1 MALVLPFRAYRYTAK
16 AGRLADLLTQP
27 YDKITAEM
35 QQAYLARSPYNL
47 VRIELGPARP
57 GDNATNNVYTR
68 AAGYLRDWIGR
79 GILAR
84 DAEAAFYPYFQE
96 FVHPETGERLTR
108 KGFIGLGPVV
118 DYSEGI
124 VFRHEQT
131 LTGPKKDRLELLR
144 ATRAHLG
151 QIFML
156 YSDPEGAVDR
166 LLEEAAR
173 EAPLAEAADEFETI
187 HRLWRIARPERIAEI
202 RERMAPAKLLIADG
216 HHRYETAL
224 QFAREHPELEAA
236 RWVMM
241 TFVNM
246 HSVGLKILATHRLV
260 SGLAP
265 DTIRRLIEQAGARF
279 RLEELES
286 LEELRRRWDR
296 RAPEVVRIGMAL
308 REPEKL
314 FLLEAPRT
322 PGLVDVAFLHQELL
336 GHLLGIGEEDIREQ
350 RYLSYERELEA
361 AVRRL
366 DRGDADLAFLL
377 EPASVEQV
385 AEVAFSGGVMPQKST
400 DFYPKLLS
408 GLTVYRLEDGP

>member
-27 YDKITAEM
+27 YDKITPEM

-57 GDNATNNVYTR
+57 GDSATDNVYTR

-84 DAEAAFYPYFQE
+84 DAEPAFYPYFQE

-108 KGFIGLGPVV
+108 KGFIALGPVV

-131 LTGPKKDRLELLR
+131 LTGPKKDRLDLLR

-156 YSDPEGAVDR
+156 YADPERAVDR
-166 LLEEAAR
+166 LLEEAAG
-173 EAPLAEAADEFETI
+173 EAPVGEAADEYQTL
-187 HRLWRIARPERIAEI
+187 HRLWRITRPELISEI
-202 RERMAPAKLLIADG
+202 RERMASKKLLIADG

-224 QFAREHPELEAA
+224 QFARENPDLEAA

-241 TFVNM
+241 TLVNM
-246 HSVGLKILATHRLV
+246 HSPGLKILATHRLV

-265 DTIRRLIEQAGARF
+265 GRIRRLLEQAGARF

-286 LEELRRRWDR
+286 LEELRRRWES
-296 RAPEVVRIGMAL
+296 RAPDVVRIGIAV
-308 REPEKL
+308 REPEQL
-314 FLLEAPRT
+314 YLLEAPRT

-350 RYLSYERELEA
+350 RYLSYVRELEA

-366 DRGDADLAFLL
+366 DRGEADLAFLL
-377 EPASVEQV
+377 EPANVEQV

-408 GLTVYRLEDGP
+408 GLTIYRLENGP

>member
-16 AGRLADLLTQP
+16 AGRPADLLTQP
-27 YDKITAEM
+27 YDKITPEM

-47 VRIELGPARP
+47 VRVELGPARP
-57 GDNATNNVYTR
+57 GDSARENVYTR
-68 AAGYLRDWIGR
+68 AAGYMRDWIAR

-84 DAEAAFYPYFQE
+84 DAEPSLYPYFQE
-96 FVHPETGERLTR
+96 FLHPETGERLTR

-144 ATRAHLG
+144 AVRAHLG

-156 YSDPEGAVDR
+156 YADPEGLVDR
-166 LLEEAAR
+166 LLDEGAQ
-173 EAPLAEAADEFETI
+173 EAPLAEAADEHQTI
-187 HRLWRIARPERIAEI
+187 HRLWQIARPERISEI
-202 RERMAPAKLLIADG
+202 RERMAPVKLLIADG

-224 QFAREHPELEAA
+224 QFARENPELEAA

-246 HSVGLKILATHRLV
+246 HSPGLKILATHRLV

-265 DTIRRLIEQAGARF
+265 GTIRRLLEQAAARF
-279 RLEELES
+279 RLEALES
-286 LEELRRRWDR
+286 VEELRRRWESPAR
-296 RAPEVVRIGMAL
+296 ETIRVGIAL
-308 REPEKL
+308 RDPEQL
-314 FLLEAPRT
+314 YLLEFPRT

-336 GHLLGIGEEDIREQ
+336 GRLLGIGEEDIREQ
-350 RYLSYERELEA
+350 RYLAYVRELEA
-361 AVRRL
+361 AFRRL
-366 DRGDADLAFLL
+366 DRGEADLAFLL
-377 EPASVEQV
+377 EPATVDQV

-408 GLTVYRLEDGP
+408 GLTIYRLEDGL

>member
-1 MALVLPFRAYRYTAK
+1 MARILPFRAYRYTAK

-27 YDKITAEM
+27 YDKITPEM

-47 VRIELGPARP
+47 VRLELGPVRP
-57 GDNATNNVYTR
+57 SDGKTDNVYTR
-68 AAGYLRDWIGR
+68 AAAYLRDWIDR

-84 DAEAAFYPYFQE
+84 DGEPAFYPYFQE

-108 KGFIGLGPVV
+108 KGFIGLGPVA

-131 LTGPKKDRLELLR
+131 LSGPKKDRLELLR

-156 YSDPEGAVDR
+156 YADPEGALDR
-166 LLEEAAR
+166 LLEEASAQ
-173 EAPLAEAADEFETI
+173 PPIAEVADEYQTI
-187 HRLWRIARPERIAEI
+187 HRLWRICEPAVVSRMCEQ
-202 RERMAPAKLLIADG
+202 MAPKKLLIADG
-216 HHRYETAL
+216 HHRYETA
-224 QFAREHPELEAA
+224 QEFARENPGLEAA

-246 HSVGLKILATHRLV
+246 HSPGLKVLATHRLV

-265 DTIRRLIEQAGARF
+265 GAIRRLLEQLAARYG
-279 RLEELES
+279 LEELES
-286 LEELRRRWDR
+286 PEELRRRWQSP
-296 RAPEVVRIGMAL
+296 AGQAVRIGIAV
-308 REPEKL
+308 REPERL
-314 FLLEAPRT
+314 YLLEVPRT
-322 PGLVDVAFLHQELL
+322 AGLLDVAFLHQELL
-336 GHLLGIGEEDIREQ
+336 GNLLGIGEEDVREQ
-350 RYLSYERELEA
+350 RYLSYVRELEA
-361 AVRRL
+361 AFRRL
-366 DRGDADLAFLL
+366 DRGDADVAFLL
-377 EPASVEQV
+377 EPVSVNQV

-408 GLTVYRLEDGP
+408 GLTIYRLEDGL